1 MIILNGSKSTTLGE
15 KIAIALGV
23 KFEDVTTRVFPDGE
37 TYVRINTDVKG
48 RDAVIIQTMFP
59 NQNDSLM
66 EFLLIADTLKDMGA
80 LKITGVVPY
89 LAYARQDRRFQPG
102 EALSIKTIAGLMKS
116 VGIDRLITID
126 THYQHVKPGE
136 FDLFGIPCVNLSAG
150 PLLLE
155 HIKEKVD
162 QDLMTIGPD
171 LGSLEMVKY
180 ATGEGMILKKEKRC
194 PICGKP
200 ATECKCRI
208 KKKKY
213 EITEIE
219 SEYDFSRKNVVI
231 LDDIIASGGT
241 MIKAAKEVKSGG
253 AKKVIAAATH
263 GLFMK
268 DSLIQLKELT
278 DYLVVTDS
286 ISTPVSNVSVAPLI
300 VKVLKKGFDS

>member
-1 MIILNGSKSTTLGE
+1 MIILNGSRSTSLGE
-15 KIAIALGV
+15 KIAIALGI
-23 KFEDVTTRVFPDGE
+23 KFENVTTRIFPDGE

-48 RDAVIIQTMFP
+48 RDTVIVQTMFP
-59 NQNDSLM
+59 NQNDALM
-66 EFLLIADTLKDMGA
+66 EFLLIADTLKDMGTS
-80 LKITGVVPY
+80 KIIGVVPY
-89 LAYARQDRRFQPG
+89 LAYARQDKRFQTG
-102 EALSIKTIAGLMKS
+102 EALSIKTVAKLMKS
-116 VGIDRLITID
+116 VGVERLITID

-162 QDLMTIGPD
+162 PDVMTIGPD

-180 ATGEGMILKKEKRC
+180 ATGKEMILKKEKRC

-200 ATECKCRI
+200 ATECKCKI

-219 SEYDFSRKNVVI
+219 SEYDFTGKNVVI
-231 LDDIIASGGT
+231 LDDIIASGST
-241 MIKAAKEVKSGG
+241 MIKAVKKVRSEG
-253 AKKVIAAATH
+253 ARKVIAAATH

-286 ISTPVSNVSVAPLI
+286 IFTPVSNVSVANLI
-300 VKVLKKGFDS
+300 VETLKGFE